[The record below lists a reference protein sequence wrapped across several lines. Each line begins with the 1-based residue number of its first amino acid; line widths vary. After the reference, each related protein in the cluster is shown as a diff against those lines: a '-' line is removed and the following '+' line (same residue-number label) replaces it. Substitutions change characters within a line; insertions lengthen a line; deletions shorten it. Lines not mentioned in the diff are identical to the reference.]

1 MPLSIAR
8 TSSVPPVISLKRSPF
23 FLNFF
28 VWSGAK
34 NTSKTY
40 RLLEYERETHR
51 RWRLCEAIFVESN
64 FKWVVWWTKKTV
76 VGKYRR
82 ESVVW
87 SLVRTRAYLLSLGL
101 NAPEN
106 SYKYTY
112 TRFYS
117 SCEFSA
123 PESLRPSRYQQMYK
137 EHNREAIL
145 GQCLHK
151 KSLFIT
157 RRRKQKWT
165 YKTRIKHTLSLSLP
179 RPNNKEDK
187 DTSLFLS
194 PIWL

>member
-40 RLLEYERETHR
+40 RLLEYERETYASFFKEQRVRNATDTHYEYERETYR

-64 FKWVVWWTKKTV
+64 FKWVVWWTKKTAL
-76 VGKYRR
+76 GKYRR

-87 SLVRTRAYLLSLGL
+87 SLVCTRAYLLSLAL

-123 PESLRPSRYQQMYK
+123 PESSRPSRYQQMYK
-137 EHNREAIL
+137 SNNREAI
-145 GQCLHK
+145 
-151 KSLFIT
+151 F
-157 RRRKQKWT
+157 
-165 YKTRIKHTLSLSLP
+165 
-179 RPNNKEDK
+179 RPM
-187 DTSLFLS
+187 SS
-194 PIWL
+194 